1 MYHPVILDEARELVP
16 ARLLAGGA
24 SDYAIFLLDA
34 SGRVASWNPGSAL
47 ATGYV
52 AAEIVGRALALFYP
66 PEACERGLPD
76 EQLALAAR
84 HGRAEDEGWRV
95 RRDASRF
102 WASVELTALRDDR
115 GDVTGFACITRDLTA
130 SKASED
136 ALRAR
141 SEHLSAVVTAQQEIT
156 IAGLTLS
163 ALLPRIVERAR
174 RLTGS
179 DAAIIE
185 LRVPGD
191 GGTELVRAH
200 QGLAELNIPLASI
213 ISPSWPGAGV
223 TLMACLRYD
232 DNDEPLDVIADAC
245 DRAGVGALLAI
256 PLVHED
262 VLLGSLAVLAH
273 SPLAFDDQDA
283 ETVQLMAGLL
293 SGPLSHAQAYEA
305 KRFLVAERTLALAA
319 YRESEARFRAAMDAS
334 LDALFILSAVRDD
347 SDAIVDFELLD
358 ANRCGEEII
367 GLSRDALVAQRLS
380 HLGER
385 AGELLRVPDLAGVV
399 RTREALERE
408 REASDG
414 TGRTRW
420 LQEQIAPLDDGVTVT
435 VRDVTS
441 RKEAEAEAS
450 RARLAAEAANRAKTD
465 FVARMSHELRTPLNS
480 VIGFAN
486 ILLKNRRGALDL
498 AEVEYVQRIQGAGTH
513 LLALI
518 NDVLDIAK
526 VEAGRMTLELTLVD
540 VATFVQ
546 DILAQFDA
554 QAAASGVVLRLE
566 APAGGA
572 MLLTDVG
579 KLQQVLLNLVGNA
592 LKFTRSGS
600 VSVRLGVSEEY
611 GLDGDAAMADRI
623 EVRDTGIGIP
633 ADRLGA
639 IFEAFEQADSSTSR
653 HYGGTGLGLS
663 ISRSLCEALG
673 YGLEV
678 ESQVGG
684 GSCFTISMRGA
695 TGVNEGVQASGSM
708 TGMEQLQAN

>member
-1 MYHPVILDEARELVP
+1 MHHPVTLDEARESLP
-16 ARLLAGGA
+16 ALLPAGGA
-24 SDYAIFLLDA
+24 SDYALFLLDA

-52 AAEIVGRALALFYP
+52 AAEIVGRELALFYP
-66 PEACERGLPD
+66 LEARERGQPGA
-76 EQLALAAR
+76 QLAHAAR

-95 RRDASRF
+95 RRDDSRF

-115 GDVTGFACITRDLTA
+115 GGVTGFACITRDLTTR
-130 SKASED
+130 KATED
-136 ALRAR
+136 ALHAR
-141 SEHLSAVVTAQQEIT
+141 SEHLSAVVAAQQEIT
-156 IAGLTLS
+156 AAGLTLS
-163 ALLPRIVERAR
+163 ALLPRIVERGR
-174 RLTGS
+174 QLTGA

-185 LRVPGD
+185 LCVPRD
-191 GGTELVRAH
+191 GASEMTRAH
-200 QGLAELNIPLASI
+200 HGLPELDIALASI
-213 ISPSWPGAGV
+213 ISPNWPGSGATPV
-223 TLMACLRYD
+223 ACLRYD
-232 DNDEPLDVIADAC
+232 DNDEPGEVIGDAC

-256 PLVHED
+256 PIVHD
-262 VLLGSLAVLAH
+262 GALLGALAVLAH
-273 SPLAFDDQDA
+273 SPLAFDEQDA
-283 ETVQLMAGLL
+283 GTVQMMAGLL

-347 SDAIVDFELLD
+347 ADTIVDFELLD
-358 ANRCGEEII
+358 TNRCGEEII
-367 GLSRDALVAQRLS
+367 GLSRDFLVSQRLGQ
-380 HLGER
+380 LGQR
-385 AGELLRVPDLAGVV
+385 ALELLRVPDLADVV
-399 RTREALERE
+399 RTRTALERE
-408 REASDG
+408 RETSDG

-441 RKEAEAEAS
+441 RKEVEAEAS

-486 ILLKNRRGALDL
+486 ILLKNKRGALDVS
-498 AEVEYVQRIQGAGTH
+498 EVEYVHRIQGAGTH
-513 LLALI
+513 LLGLI

-526 VEAGRMTLELTLVD
+526 VEAGRMTLELTMVD
-540 VATFVQ
+540 VGALGRG
-546 DILAQFDA
+546 ILAQLDA

-600 VSVRLGVSEEY
+600 VTVHIRVDDERGIV
-611 GLDGDAAMADRI
+611 GDAARASRI
-623 EVRDTGIGIP
+623 EVHDTGIGIP

-673 YGLEV
+673 YRLDV
-678 ESQVGG
+678 ESQVGR
-684 GSCFTISMRGA
+684 GSCFTISVG
-695 TGVNEGVQASGSM
+695 NEMDIDVVEPVHAWIAI
-708 TGMEQLQAN
+708 TEQSSAI